1 MSARIR
7 LLSTVAVACLA
18 LGAAGSARAQTH
30 FGPELSWGSNSI
42 GVGIGAR
49 LELGLAK
56 MIPGAKNL
64 DAVGTFDYFFPSSGY
79 GVSPSYWELGL
90 GGQYHF
96 TIPGAKVL
104 PYAGAGLAIAHSSV
118 TVLGISGSA
127 TNVGLNLF
135 GGTAFQP
142 LGKVTPFVQLRL
154 ELQSSSAFFIQGGV
168 LF

>member
-1 MSARIR
+1 VSARIR
-7 LLSTVAVACLA
+7 WLTVVAVACMA
-18 LGAAGSARAQTH
+18 AGAARQARAQTH

-42 GVGIGAR
+42 GIGVGAR

-56 MIPGAKNL
+56 MIPGAKNF

-96 TIPGAKVL
+96 SIPGAKVL

>member
-1 MSARIR
+1 
-7 LLSTVAVACLA
+7 LTVVAVACVA
-18 LGAAGSARAQTH
+18 VGAARQARAQTH

-42 GVGIGAR
+42 GIGIGAR
-49 LELGLAK
+49 L
-56 MIPGAKNL
+56 
-64 DAVGTFDYFFPSSGY
+64 
-79 GVSPSYWELGL
+79 ELGL

>member
-7 LLSTVAVACLA
+7 LLSAVAVGCLA
-18 LGAAGSARAQTH
+18 LGAVQPARAQTH

-42 GVGIGAR
+42 GIGIGAR

-56 MIPGAKNL
+56 MIPGAKGL
-64 DAVGTFDYFFPSSGY
+64 SAVGTFDYFFPSSGY

-96 TIPGAKVL
+96 TIPGAKIL
-104 PYAGAGLAIAHSSV
+104 PYAGAGLAIAHTSV

-127 TNVGLNLF
+127 TNVGLNLY

-154 ELQSSSAFFIQGGV
+154 ELQSSSAVFLTGGV

>member
-1 MSARIR
+1 VSVRIR
-7 LLSTVAVACLA
+7 LLTAVAVAFLA
-18 LGAAGSARAQTH
+18 MGAVRSARAQTH

-49 LELGLAK
+49 LELGLSK
-56 MIPGAKNL
+56 MIPGAKNF

-90 GGQYHF
+90 GGDYHF
-96 TIPGAKVL
+96 TIPGAKID

-118 TVLGISGSA
+118 TVLGVSGSA

-135 GGTAFQP
+135 GGTAFKP
-142 LGKVTPFVQLRL
+142 LGKVIPFVQLRL
-154 ELQSSSAFFIQGGV
+154 ELQSSSAFFLQGGV